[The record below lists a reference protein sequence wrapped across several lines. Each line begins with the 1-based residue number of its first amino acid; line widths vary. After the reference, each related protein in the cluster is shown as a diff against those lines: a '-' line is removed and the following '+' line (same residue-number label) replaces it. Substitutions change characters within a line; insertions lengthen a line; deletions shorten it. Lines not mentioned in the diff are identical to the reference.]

1 VSAVT
6 QKVSG
11 SESKEAALAALT
23 RRYLEGYGPASPKD
37 FAAWSGL
44 TLGDARR
51 GWELARDELIELD
64 VADQTLWSLAA
75 ATKSARRLAQSG
87 SVVRLLP
94 AFDTYLLGYSNRDQ
108 IVPPQ
113 YQAEVYHGGQ
123 VAPVVLIDGAA
134 AGVWR
139 YERKGKR
146 LNVTVRP
153 FESFSRSVQHL
164 IAEEGEDVGRF
175 FDLPTALSYSKG
187 S

>member
-1 VSAVT
+1 
-6 QKVSG
+6 
-11 SESKEAALAALT
+11 
-23 RRYLEGYGPASPKD
+23 
-37 FAAWSGL
+37 
-44 TLGDARR
+44 
-51 GWELARDELIELD
+51 
-64 VADQTLWSLAA
+64 
-75 ATKSARRLAQSG
+75 
-87 SVVRLLP
+87 
-94 AFDTYLLGYSNRDQ
+94 
-108 IVPPQ
+108 
-113 YQAEVYHGGQ
+113 
-123 VAPVVLIDGAA
+123 VLIDGAA